1 MVDKNAEI
9 IDGDCILFIL
19 ANHLKQKN
27 KLNSNTVV
35 GTIMSNQGLESS
47 LKKKGISLLR
57 TDVGDKYVME
67 KLHTLGLN
75 LGGEPSGHLIE
86 LNKTI
91 SGDGIISS
99 ILVINAMLDQEQD
112 LSELLRDY
120 AVYPQK
126 LISIRCENA
135 KELMASDE
143 IANITE
149 EANNKLNGNGRILI
163 RASGTEPVIRIM
175 VESQKEEVS
184 EELSKYLSMKI
195 KHLTTIKT

>member
-1 MVDKNAEI
+1 
-9 IDGDCILFIL
+9 
-19 ANHLKQKN
+19 
-27 KLNSNTVV
+27 
-35 GTIMSNQGLESS
+35 
-47 LKKKGISLLR
+47 
-57 TDVGDKYVME
+57 ME

-75 LGGEPSGHLIE
+75 LGGEPSGHIIE

-112 LSELLRDY
+112 LSELLTDY